1 MPALEPDD
9 RVDAERPCTGAQ
21 PPATHEA
28 LRLSLLAVGREVRAA
43 ADAGVGLPAARDRLA
58 RFCFAELLAHLESDE
73 AWLVDAR
80 FCPEGRLLAEAIRSE
95 ARTMT
100 AAVHELAAAEIGCE
114 AVAAT
119 RVLHALLAAHVHHE
133 ETLRTASDRM
143 LGDGAV

>member
-1 MPALEPDD
+1 MSAVESDD
-9 RVDAERPCTGAQ
+9 RVGAERPCTGAQ
-21 PPATHEA
+21 PPSTHEA

-43 ADAGVGLPAARDRLA
+43 ADTGVGLPAARDRLA

-80 FCPEGRLLAEAIRSE
+80 VCPEGRLLAEAIRSE

-100 AAVHELAAAEIGCE
+100 ATVYELAAAETGCE

-133 ETLRTASDRM
+133 ETLRKATHRL
-143 LGDGAV
+143 LGDGAC